1 MRFEINGAPS
11 MDASAL
17 PPDEQWHPNLPVA
30 GSLLRLPK
38 RSSTQAPRAALSA
51 FGPALGSKVV
61 ANRQLLEDVAKVSCS
76 KASAVGAH
84 DGSKKIC

>member
-1 MRFEINGAPS
+1 

-17 PPDEQWHPNLPVA
+17 PPDEQWHPNLTA
-30 GSLLRLPK
+30 GGGLLRLPK
-38 RSSTQAPRAALSA
+38 GRTTQAPRAALSA
-51 FGPALGSKVV
+51 FGSALGSKVV

-76 KASAVGAH
+76 KASAVGAR